1 MFDTFPLAPEL
12 TVTATGMIS
21 EWFVTDLLL
30 PDWPNK
36 RANHVI
42 QAVGSSSLQKGQDF
56 VKKHMS
62 NAPNKPTVYGSY
74 AEVYADKDVDCVYIG
89 TPHSF
94 HHRNCLDAIK
104 AGKHVLCEKPFTMN
118 SKQAKEVFEAAEKKG
133 VFVME
138 AMWTRF
144 YPLVRTLQ
152 RLLHDE
158 EAIGTIYRIFADF
171 GLDIDI
177 GKLPDSSRYKDPALG
192 AGSLLDIG
200 IYSLTWGLVTLAGGV
215 GEHAEDPEVASAQ
228 TLRDGVDVASSFLL
242 RYPATGRHAILS
254 STTNVVSPRTFARI
268 EGSKGVV
275 TVDGPTSSPE
285 SFTIKMHGH
294 EGEGNRYDFEKPG
307 RGFYWEADAV
317 AWDLK
322 EGKKQDE
329 VMPWKETTRVM
340 GILDGI
346 RKRGGARFP
355 VDDW

>member
-1 MFDTFPLAPEL
+1 MPEDHP
-12 TVTATGMIS
+12 TVRWGIVATGMIS

-200 IYSLTWGLVTLAGGV
+200 IYSLTWGLVTLAG
-215 GEHAEDPEVASAQ
+215 
-228 TLRDGVDVASSFLL
+228 TLRDGVDHDERGLAAYVCAD
-242 RYPATGRHAILS
+242 RG
-254 STTNVVSPRTFARI
+254 
-268 EGSKGVV
+268 EQGVV